1 MFRRNHRVALLAA
14 SLVGG
19 LALSSVGLASAATE
33 RPIHRERLAPR
44 TAPSDRIVKPTEA
57 PRTTEAS
64 KVGEPESHNPLSLT
78 LTCGVSAR
86 VTKCSWSGD
95 VSGVANYLLLRSTN
109 SATGRVFGPF
119 DPTTHSA
126 IDALTNPGASFSYVV
141 VARDGSGKAIAHSD
155 ASKVTIPAA
164 GA

>member
-1 MFRRNHRVALLAA
+1 M
-14 SLVGG
+14 
-19 LALSSVGLASAATE
+19 
-33 RPIHRERLAPR
+33 
-44 TAPSDRIVKPTEA
+44 
-57 PRTTEAS
+57 
-64 KVGEPESHNPLSLT
+64 
-78 LTCGVSAR
+78 
-86 VTKCSWSGD
+86 
-95 VSGVANYLLLRSTN
+95 SGVANYLLLRSTN